1 VLPQVLIDSKFFGC
15 AQPDTKGRLLLA
27 AQDLML
33 ANGFGPTSVDA
44 ICGAAKLSKGS
55 FYHFFE
61 NKESLALEVLRFSLE
76 EHAEALSSGPFTT
89 IQDPVERAL
98 GYVDH
103 LQQQSPALWSKGCL
117 LGSFAMELAEVNPRV
132 QAQVSSL
139 FAEITEGFVAILE
152 PIARAVR
159 SDNSPTA
166 RELAEHLLSCLEG
179 SIVLAK
185 AHADWRRIPAGVR
198 QFRRYLDL
206 LLECASATV

>member
-1 VLPQVLIDSKFFGC
+1 M
-15 AQPDTKGRLLLA
+15 AEPDTKRRLLVA

-61 NKESLALEVLRFSLE
+61 NKEDLALEVLRFSLE
-76 EHAEALSSGPFTT
+76 DHAVALGSGPFTT
-89 IQDPVERAL
+89 TEDAVERAL

-103 LQQQSPALWSKGCL
+103 LQEQSPILWSKGCL
-117 LGSFAMELAEVNPRV
+117 LGSFAMELAEANPRV
-132 QAQVSSL
+132 QAQVSRL
-139 FAEITEGFVAILE
+139 FAEITERFVAILE

-159 SDNSPTA
+159 SENSPTA

-185 AHADWRRIPAGVR
+185 AHADWRRIPTGIR

-206 LLECASATV
+206 LLECAPATV